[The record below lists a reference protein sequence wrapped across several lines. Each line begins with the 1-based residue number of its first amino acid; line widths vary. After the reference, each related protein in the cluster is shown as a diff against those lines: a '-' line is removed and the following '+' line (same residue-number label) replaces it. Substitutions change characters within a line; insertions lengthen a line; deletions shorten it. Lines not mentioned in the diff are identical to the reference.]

1 MKTQNSFPSLDEQ
14 ASAGFPLRPSELPSP
29 LREIVSNA
37 PEGLILQYFLAS
49 VSPLC
54 ALLPRVRLRYYYD
67 GRPSALLLQ
76 VIVVG
81 AQSSGKSYVCIIEDL
96 IMGHTLKEHDK
107 GERQK
112 EQDHRER
119 KRCRK
124 ANERLEPEPLTI
136 IRQIPPT
143 ISKTLLVKRTANH
156 MRRYGCSLTFFMFS
170 DELAQMVDAGKNGY
184 SNLRTILRNSFD
196 LGATFGIDFMS
207 AESYSAIVDINMCT
221 LFCATPSALDRYM
234 DEDSIEGGNITR
246 CILCMMPDQLG
257 ADGYRFRPY
266 TEDQL
271 SAIRATLDR
280 MMEDT
285 FGPDGALQPEN
296 HLDMKWIDS
305 TVAAWCRAKGHQAL
319 LNGSTALDVFRKR
332 ASVKAYRM
340 TALCYY
346 LYQLQGT
353 PESKARRYCKTL
365 YTFLAEYCLHTL
377 LEMWGERFEE
387 LHKKSSRKQK
397 KVRFPGIYALL
408 PERFTRQMLYD
419 LVDTSDLCTSG
430 RKFLYLW
437 TKSGDIEH
445 VENDLYRKTHKT
457 DAK

>member
-1 MKTQNSFPSLDEQ
+1 MKSQTTLPPLDEQ
-14 ASAGFPLRPSELPSP
+14 PAIGLPVRPGELPCP
-29 LREIVSNA
+29 LREIVKNA
-37 PEGLILQYFLAS
+37 PEGMLLQYFMAS
-49 VSPLC
+49 LSPLC

-81 AQSSGKSYVCIIEDL
+81 PQSSGKSFVSIIEDL
-96 IMGHTLKEHDK
+96 IMGPTLKEHDK
-107 GERQK
+107 NERQT
-112 EQDHRER
+112 EQAYRER
-119 KRCRK
+119 RRCRK

-136 IRQIPPT
+136 IRLIPPT
-143 ISKTLLVKRTANH
+143 ISKTMLVKRSDH
-156 MRRYGCSLTFFMFS
+156 HVRKYGCTLTFFMFS
-170 DELAQMVDAGKNGY
+170 DELAQMVDAGKSGY

-196 LGATFGIDFMS
+196 LGATFGIDFVS

-221 LFCATPSALDRYM
+221 LFCATPSALNRYM
-234 DEDSIEGGNITR
+234 DDDSIEGGNITR
-246 CILCMMPDQLG
+246 CTLCMMPDQLG
-257 ADGYRFRPY
+257 ADGNRFRPY
-266 TEDQL
+266 TEEQL
-271 SAIRATLDR
+271 SRINATLQR

-285 FGPDGALQPEN
+285 FKPDGTLQPEKY
-296 HLDMKWIDS
+296 LDMQWIDS
-305 TVAAWCRAKGHQAL
+305 TVADWCRAKGHEAL
-319 LNGSTALDVFRKR
+319 LKGYTALDVFRKR
-332 ASVKAYRM
+332 ASVNAYRM

-353 PESKARRYCKTL
+353 AESKARRCCKKL

-387 LHKKSSRKQK
+387 IHKKSSRRQKQ
-397 KVRFPGIYALL
+397 VRFPGIYALL
-408 PERFTRQMLYD
+408 PERFSRQMLYD
-419 LVDTSDLCTSG
+419 LVEASDLCTSG